1 MMHTV
6 LWDLRCSW
14 KQHKMI
20 KLDLIKTIVKS
31 NDGQKE
37 KQTEYS
43 EFPIVLRWLYRNKS
57 CRRWPYQTFT
67 DREKVAALVP
77 LLHLGCAVSTQPHLY
92 PVPWDLEN
100 LYPLLTVVLPAVW
113 PQEISSTSWEIRK
126 WNARSYQNCTEEKY
140 IVNVTSVTSWRK
152 I

>member
-1 MMHTV
+1 MMDIV

-14 KQHKMI
+14 KQQKMI

-37 KQTEYS
+37 KQSEYS

-77 LLHLGCAVSTQPHLY
+77 LLYLGCAALDGEHEHTAA
-92 PVPWDLEN
+92 PVPSSMGPWEHVPIVGRRPPYSLASRDFFHLFRN
-100 LYPLLTVVLPAVW
+100 QKMKCKIISQLYGW
-113 PQEISSTSWEIRK
+113 K
-126 WNARSYQNCTEEKY
+126 K
-140 IVNVTSVTSWRK
+140 
-152 I
+152 